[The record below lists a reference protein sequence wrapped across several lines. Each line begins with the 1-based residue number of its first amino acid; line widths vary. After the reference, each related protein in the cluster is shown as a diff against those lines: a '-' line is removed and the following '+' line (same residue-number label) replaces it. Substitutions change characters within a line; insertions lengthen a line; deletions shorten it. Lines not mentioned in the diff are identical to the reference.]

1 MAAPSGLR
9 VGDAEREATAAS
21 LREHYAHGRLTLEEF
36 QRRLDATFAAKTD
49 VDLARITRDLPFAG
63 GTYTSGRYQPP
74 PRTRWQSSARG
85 ASIQD
90 GIWALAASSTSLRGR
105 SPVLGR
111 RSWALASLWM
121 LKRGLILRV
130 IAGLAVAVLLL
141 LFAGLVI
148 GLALAG
154 LWFVIKQLL
163 IILAIV
169 LVVRMALRRYARS
182 GTRRGTRR

>member
-1 MAAPSGLR
+1 MAAASGLR

-36 QRRLDATFAAKTD
+36 QRRLDATFAAKTE

-63 GTYTSGRYQPP
+63 GGSQPP
-74 PRTRWQSSARG
+74 PRARWQSSVRG

-90 GIWALAASSTSLRGR
+90 GIWALAASSAALRGR
-105 SPVLGR
+105 PSVTGR

-121 LKRGLILRV
+121 LKRGAILRV
-130 IAGLAVAVLLL
+130 IAGLAMGVLV
-141 LFAGLVI
+141 LFVAGLLI

-154 LWFVIKQLL
+154 LWFVVKQVL

-169 LVVRMALRRYARS
+169 LVVRMLLRRYARS